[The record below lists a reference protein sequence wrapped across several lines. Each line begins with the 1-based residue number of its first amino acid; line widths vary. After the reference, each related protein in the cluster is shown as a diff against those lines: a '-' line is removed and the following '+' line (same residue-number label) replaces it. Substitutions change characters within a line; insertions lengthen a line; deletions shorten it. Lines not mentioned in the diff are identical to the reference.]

1 MTASLADN
9 ELLLP
14 DIRVEELWSRL
25 MKEFGHLPDDT
36 AFASY
41 IQPERVVPRPGGVIA
56 RMPAQA
62 IFLVVSKNPH
72 PRHKGEMLKS
82 VAQTT
87 LEAWRASE
95 AEAWRFVG
103 RGDPAMPIF
112 RALCRE
118 HLASRKSWSELN

>member
-25 MKEFGHLPDDT
+25 MKEFPKLPHVT
-36 AFASY
+36 NFATY

-56 RMPAQA
+56 QMPAQA
-62 IFLVVSKNPH
+62 VFLVVSPNPH

-82 VAQTT
+82 IAQTT

-103 RGDPAMPIF
+103 KGDPALPIF